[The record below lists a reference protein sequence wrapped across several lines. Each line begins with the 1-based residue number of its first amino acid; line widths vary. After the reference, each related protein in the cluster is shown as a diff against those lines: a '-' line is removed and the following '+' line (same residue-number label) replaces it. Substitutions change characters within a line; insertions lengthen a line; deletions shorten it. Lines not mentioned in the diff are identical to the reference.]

1 MSVDENDLEIR
12 LLETERRLN
21 WALDAIRD
29 LVRRLNADEQQMAMA
44 WTGMGILQSPSTLGN
59 FSPGYSAAGIT
70 AAVGTT
76 PGSGTVT
83 LRSLSG
89 GTLSNG
95 SDVTCY
101 NAIADAVDAAKT
113 CIVGQDAQGNYW
125 VVSATC

>member
-1 MSVDENDLEIR
+1 MALDENDLEVRVVEI
-12 LLETERRLN
+12 EIILN
-21 WALDAIRD
+21 WLGPVVQD
-29 LVRRLNADEQQMAMA
+29 LIRRLNADEQQMAMA

-59 FSPGYSAAGIT
+59 LSPGYSAAGIT

-89 GTLSNG
+89 GTLSDG

-101 NAIADAVDAAKT
+101 NAIEDAVAVAKT

-125 VVSATC
+125 VVTATC